1 MERRVRLFWPA
12 PTLPAPGRK
21 SSKWAS
27 VEQDRRS
34 GDCYTVTQSHSH
46 TAEGGGLGQTGKVSS
61 RSTPEQSKTL
71 TASPRRGL
79 TPAPSVGPASA
90 SASVSVSVSVAVS
103 VSVSASASA
112 SLLLRLSASPS
123 LSLFLPLSADHSPFV
138 NPPGVTN
145 FKISSMTR
153 LRRLGRPQG
162 QKHYSL
168 SLSTPA
174 LTDPSSAPS

>member
-1 MERRVRLFWPA
+1 MGLCG
-12 PTLPAPGRK
+12 TGRPLRGLLH
-21 SSKWAS
+21 S
-27 VEQDRRS
+27 
-34 GDCYTVTQSHSH
+34 YTVTQSH
-46 TAEGGGLGQTGKVSS
+46 GRRGGLGQTGKVSS

-90 SASVSVSVSVAVS
+90 SASVSVAVS
-103 VSVSASASA
+103 VSVSASAS
-112 SLLLRLSASPS
+112 LLLCLSASPS

>member
-1 MERRVRLFWPA
+1 MGLCGTGQPLRGL
-12 PTLPAPGRK
+12 LH
-21 SSKWAS
+21 S
-27 VEQDRRS
+27 
-34 GDCYTVTQSHSH
+34 YTVTQSH
-46 TAEGGGLGQTGKVSS
+46 GRRGGLGQTGKVSS

-90 SASVSVSVSVAVS
+90 SVSVSVSVAVS
-103 VSVSASASA
+103 VSVSASAS
-112 SLLLRLSASPS
+112 LPLCLSASPS

-174 LTDPSSAPS
+174 LTDPSSTPS